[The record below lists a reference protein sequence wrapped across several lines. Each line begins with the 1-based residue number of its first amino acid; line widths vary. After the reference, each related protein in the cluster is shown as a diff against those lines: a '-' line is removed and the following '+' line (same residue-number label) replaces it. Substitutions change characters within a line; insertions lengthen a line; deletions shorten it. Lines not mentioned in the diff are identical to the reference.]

1 MSYSV
6 YVTRVKNIRPA
17 ENADRLNLCNVFG
30 NTVVVGKDVNEED
43 LYIYF
48 PTDGQ
53 ISEEFGKAHD
63 LFRRKDEDGK
73 PCGGFIDPNKRSIQ
87 AIRLR
92 GNKSDG
98 LLMSLKALEP
108 FGDISGLAQG
118 DRVEVFN
125 GHEIAKKYVPAV
137 RHRVRYK
144 VSDAERAAQ
153 KKKKENLSPQFAEHS
168 KTTQLAYNL
177 NNFAPGDEVE
187 ITLKVHGTSQRTGY
201 LPVSSS
207 FKRTFVD
214 RLLRRPGTPIYEYQY
229 ISGTRRTVLESFEGG
244 FYASN
249 KFREPHHNRFIGK
262 LHKGETVYYEVVGF
276 VEGDIPIMRIGKNK
290 KLGKDFV
297 KKYGEETLF
306 NYGCG
311 AGESEIYVYR
321 MTLTTEEG
329 YVVEYSPHQV
339 RLRCEQM
346 GINTPP
352 VLDHFICPDID
363 EDALGEYVL
372 HKAEEHYEGADPIG
386 KTHIRE
392 GVVCRIVNREK
403 FTALKHKNFEFKV
416 LEGIIKEEALEPD
429 LEEREEYA

>member
-1 MSYSV
+1 
-6 YVTRVKNIRPA
+6 
-17 ENADRLNLCNVFG
+17 
-30 NTVVVGKDVNEED
+30 
-43 LYIYF
+43 
-48 PTDGQ
+48 
-53 ISEEFGKAHD
+53 
-63 LFRRKDEDGK
+63 
-73 PCGGFIDPNKRSIQ
+73 
-87 AIRLR
+87 
-92 GNKSDG
+92 
-98 LLMSLKALEP
+98 
-108 FGDISGLAQG
+108 
-118 DRVEVFN
+118 
-125 GHEIAKKYVPAV
+125 
-137 RHRVRYK
+137 
-144 VSDAERAAQ
+144 
-153 KKKKENLSPQFAEHS
+153 
-168 KTTQLAYNL
+168 
-177 NNFAPGDEVE
+177 
-187 ITLKVHGTSQRTGY
+187 
-201 LPVSSS
+201 
-207 FKRTFVD
+207 VD

-244 FYASN
+244 FYGSN
-249 KFREPHHNRFIGK
+249 KFREPHHNRFIEK

-276 VEGDIPIMRIGKNK
+276 IERDIPIMPKGKNK

-346 GINTPP
+346 GVNTPP
-352 VLDHFICPDID
+352 VLDYFICPDISG
-363 EDALGEYVL
+363 DALGEYVL

-403 FTALKHKNFEFKV
+403 FTAFKHKNFEFKV

-429 LEEREEYA
+429 LEEREEYI

>member
-1 MSYSV
+1 MSYGV

-17 ENADRLNLCNVFG
+17 ENADRLNLCDVFG
-30 NTVVVGKDVNEED
+30 NTVVVGKDVNEKD

-53 ISEEFGKAHD
+53 ISKEFGEMHD
-63 LFRRKDEDGK
+63 LFRRKDENGK
-73 PCGGFIDPNKRSIQ
+73 PCGGFIDPNKRTIQ

-98 LLMSLKALEP
+98 LLMPLKALEP
-108 FGDISGLAQG
+108 FGDISGLKEG

-125 GHEIAKKYVPAV
+125 GHEIAKKYIPPVK
-137 RHRVRYK
+137 HK
-144 VSDAERAAQ
+144 VDVAAQTAQ
-153 KKKKENLSPQFAEHS
+153 KKGKENHLSPQFAEHS
-168 KTTQLAYNL
+168 NTSQLAYNL
-177 NNFAPGDEVE
+177 HNFAPGDEVE
-187 ITLKVHGTSQRTGY
+187 ITLKLHGTSQRTGY
-201 LPVSSS
+201 LPVLTG

-244 FYASN
+244 FYGSN

-262 LHKGETVYYEVVGF
+262 LHKGETVYYEVVGYI
-276 VEGDIPIMRIGKNK
+276 ERDIPIMPKGKNK

-311 AGESEIYVYR
+311 IGQSEIYVYR

-329 YVVEYSPHQV
+329 YVVEYPPHLV

-346 GINTPP
+346 GIKTPP
-352 VLDHFICPDID
+352 VLDHFICPDLSG
-363 EDALGEYVL
+363 DALGEYVL
-372 HKAEEHYEGADPIG
+372 RKAEEHYEGADPIG

-403 FTALKHKNFEFKV
+403 FTAFKHKNFDFKV